1 VTPYSV
7 RSASRPEAIQAVQR
21 VALAAVEPGAAV
33 WRHVR
38 RRGDELRVGG
48 RTYDLAR
55 FERVWVVGGGKAAV
69 PMAAALQAILTAGT
83 GRPGLAGGLVVT
95 KYGHVDPGLDTG
107 PIEVVEAGHPVPD
120 AAGME
125 GARRL
130 ADLLT
135 QAGGRDLVLAA
146 ISGGA
151 SALLPLPVSGLG
163 LDDVQETTQ
172 LLLRAGATIVEL
184 NTVRKHLSQL
194 KGGGMARLAG
204 QAQVAGLILSDVV
217 GDPLDVIAS
226 GPLAPDPTTFGD
238 ALQVLAR
245 YDLLA
250 RVPVAVLRRLE
261 AGQQGELPETPKPGM
276 ALFDR
281 VQTIIVGSNR
291 LAAEAAVEAAR
302 GWRLNALLLSTYVE
316 GEAREVARVAAALA
330 KEVAHHS
337 RPVARPACLVW
348 GGETT
353 VTVHGEGRGGRNQEL
368 ALAAALAMEGL
379 EDVVLVALGTDGT
392 DGPTDAAGAVATGRT
407 LARARE
413 RGLDARA
420 YLRNNDAYAFFDALD
435 DLIRTGPTG
444 TNVNDLLFL
453 YVF

>member
-1 VTPYSV
+1 
-7 RSASRPEAIQAVQR
+7 
-21 VALAAVEPGAAV
+21 
-33 WRHVR
+33 
-38 RRGDELRVGG
+38 
-48 RTYDLAR
+48 
-55 FERVWVVGGGKAAV
+55 
-69 PMAAALQAILTAGT
+69 
-83 GRPGLAGGLVVT
+83 
-95 KYGHVDPGLDTG
+95 
-107 PIEVVEAGHPVPD
+107 
-120 AAGME
+120 
-125 GARRL
+125 
-130 ADLLT
+130 
-135 QAGGRDLVLAA
+135 
-146 ISGGA
+146 
-151 SALLPLPVSGLG
+151 
-163 LDDVQETTQ
+163 
-172 LLLRAGATIVEL
+172 
-184 NTVRKHLSQL
+184 
-194 KGGGMARLAG
+194 
-204 QAQVAGLILSDVV
+204 
-217 GDPLDVIAS
+217 
-226 GPLAPDPTTFGD
+226 
-238 ALQVLAR
+238 
-245 YDLLA
+245 
-250 RVPVAVLRRLE
+250 
-261 AGQQGELPETPKPGM
+261 
-276 ALFDR
+276 
-281 VQTIIVGSNR
+281 
-291 LAAEAAVEAAR
+291 
-302 GWRLNALLLSTYVE
+302 LSTYVE